1 MLFDWFTFAA
11 QIINFLILMWLL
23 KRFLYQPVL
32 NAIDAREQHI
42 ADVLSQTEASQR
54 QAAEQ
59 QALLLQKNAAFD
71 NDKTA
76 MFAQV
81 KDQAAAQLKLQLDC
95 AQQEVQS
102 KRKQW
107 LKTLREEQQALALS
121 IHQRI
126 RQAVMKLTRQ
136 VLTDLS
142 DSDMEIQMVKVLT
155 QRISAMTQEQR
166 IQFTQIS
173 ADKNHPLI
181 VKCAFI
187 LSPEQQSEITQ
198 VLLTQLPNHSELTF
212 MQDANLIGGIELL
225 GNGSKISWNI
235 TDYLSELDLNIAHLL
250 DHKFRSQE

>member
-23 KRFLYQPVL
+23 KRFLYQQVL

-81 KDQAAAQLKLQLDC
+81 KDQVAAQLTLQLDC
-95 AQQEVQS
+95 AKQEVQS
-102 KRKQW
+102 TRKQW

-121 IHQRI
+121 IHQRT
-126 RQAVMKLTRQ
+126 RQTVMKLTRQ

-142 DSDMEIQMVKVLT
+142 DSDLEIQMVKVLT

-173 ADKNHPLI
+173 TDQNHPLI

-198 VLLTQLPNHSELTF
+198 VLLTQLPHHSELTF
-212 MQDANLIGGIELL
+212 IQDTNLIGGIELL